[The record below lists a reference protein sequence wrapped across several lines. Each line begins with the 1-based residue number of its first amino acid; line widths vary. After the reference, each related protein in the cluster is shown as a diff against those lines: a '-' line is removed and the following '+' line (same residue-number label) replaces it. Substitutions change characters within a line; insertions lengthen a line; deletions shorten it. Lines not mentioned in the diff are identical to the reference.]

1 MIAKS
6 SERVTGQTDP
16 QINQHIREQAEMRIA
31 YYTQHPERIAER
43 LKELDAEWDIERV
56 LQVNSSA
63 LTITGIA
70 MSFLRGKRWL
80 LLSAVVQGFFMQH
93 ALQGWCPPL
102 SVFRKLGIRTQRE
115 IEEERFALMSIRD
128 KEKSGREN
136 SRQKAMSK

>member
-128 KEKSGREN
+128 KEKSGRES